1 MQEKSTRQ
9 AKLGALNRVIREA
22 SALGQMFSA
31 TVAAKVGLGSADIEY
46 LDILTMGGRM
56 TAGDL
61 AKATGLTSGAVTGIV
76 DRLEAAGFVR
86 RERDREDR
94 RRVFIT
100 VRRDGLERLQ
110 PFYRP
115 LARAMTALADDY
127 SDAEI
132 AAFVD
137 YFSRSRDIMRAQ
149 LKRVK
154 G

>member
-1 MQEKSTRQ
+1 MQEKSSRP
-9 AKLGALNRVIREA
+9 AKLGALNQVIREA

-46 LDILTMGGRM
+46 LDILSMGGRM
-56 TAGDL
+56 TAGNL

-94 RRVFIT
+94 RRIFIG
-100 VRRDGLERLQ
+100 VRHDGLQRLQ
-110 PFYRP
+110 QFYRP
-115 LARAMTALADDY
+115 LARAMNALADDY

-132 AAFVD
+132 AAFLD

-149 LKRVK
+149 LTRVK

>member
-1 MQEKSTRQ
+1 MQRKIDRRAMLE
-9 AKLGALNRVIREA
+9 ALNKVIREA
-22 SALGQMFSA
+22 SALGQMFSEA
-31 TVAAKVGLGSADIEY
+31 VAAHVGLGGADLEY
-46 LDILTMGGRM
+46 LDVLTMRGRM

-61 AKATGLTSGAVTGIV
+61 ATATGLTSGAVTGVV

-86 RERDREDR
+86 RERDRQDR

-100 VRRDGLERLQ
+100 ARHDGLRRLQ

-115 LARAMTALADDY
+115 LTKAMTALANGY

-132 AAFVD
+132 AAFLN
-137 YFSRSRDIMRAQ
+137 YFSRSRDIMRVQ

>member
-1 MQEKSTRQ
+1 MQEESSRRAT
-9 AKLGALNRVIREA
+9 LEALNRVIREA
-22 SALGQMFSA
+22 SALGQMFSEA
-31 TVAAKVGLGSADIEY
+31 VAAKVGLGGADLEY
-46 LDILTMGGRM
+46 LDVLTMRGRM

-61 AKATGLTSGAVTGIV
+61 AKATGLTSGAVTGVV

-86 RERDREDR
+86 RERDRDDR

-100 VRRDGLERLQ
+100 VRHERLGKLQ
-110 PFYRP
+110 TFYRP
-115 LARAMTALADDY
+115 LARAINALADGY

-132 AAFVD
+132 AAFLD
-137 YFSRSRDIMRAQ
+137 YFTRSRDIMRSQ